1 MSHQHGKPPAPSAA
15 HDVQPDNVAAFEPY
29 SLHGAAACKAARD
42 AEKKRKREVGAD
54 EAPAPHDA
62 DPMDDHDPDAA
73 EINALEG
80 EDGSEDG
87 VSEAPRKRQ
96 PAAQCTPDEI
106 KEMRPLSG
114 QRLGVG
120 VYIDRKDH
128 CRITATYPQERM
140 NMHVSPES
148 IASLPEELQPA
159 TRYFSIGKKPLSTNK
174 RMH

>member
-1 MSHQHGKPPAPSAA
+1 MSHQHGKPPASSAA

-29 SLHGAAACKAARD
+29 SLYGAAACKAALD
-42 AEKKRKREVGAD
+42 SAKKRPHEVDAD
-54 EAPAPHDA
+54 EAHDA

-96 PAAQCTPDEI
+96 PAAQCTPGEI
-106 KEMRPLSG
+106 KEMRPLNG

-120 VYIDRKDH
+120 LYIDRKDH
-128 CRITATYPQERM
+128 CRITASYPQENAVACQSWVERF
-140 NMHVSPES
+140 V
-148 IASLPEELQPA
+148 A
-159 TRYFSIGKKPLSTNK
+159 
-174 RMH
+174 